1 MIILGA
7 VVAVLVL
14 GAGLAWL
21 VVRTDVPGVPP
32 AVTTESA
39 SPLPDG
45 PVGPDQVR
53 DLRFDQAVRGYRM
66 AQVDQA
72 LRRLCEELAARDAE
86 IALLRGG
93 AGEPGSA
100 DARHQHADLIGGMDA

>member
-39 SPLPDG
+39 SPP
-45 PVGPDQVR
+45 R
-53 DLRFDQAVRGYRM
+53 IEFFRW
-66 AQVDQA
+66 
-72 LRRLCEELAARDAE
+72 
-86 IALLRGG
+86 
-93 AGEPGSA
+93 
-100 DARHQHADLIGGMDA
+100 